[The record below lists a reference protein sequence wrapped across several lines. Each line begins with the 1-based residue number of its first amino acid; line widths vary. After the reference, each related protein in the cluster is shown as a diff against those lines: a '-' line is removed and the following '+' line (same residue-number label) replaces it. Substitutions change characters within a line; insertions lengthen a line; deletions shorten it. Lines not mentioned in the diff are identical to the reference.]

1 MGEVPVEAGRDAEP
15 ADQVEGHGEREAD
28 GARPVPS
35 GRRHGGRQREER
47 HGDEDADHRLLAGGP
62 GRAAAGGVVSEISED

>member
-1 MGEVPVEAGRDAEP
+1 M
-15 ADQVEGHGEREAD
+15 
-28 GARPVPS
+28 PS